1 MLRQQLLKS
10 SSAINRHV
18 SNNGHDDADALAEK
32 IDAVHV
38 GRQRALRASELSAQR
53 RSVREADVF
62 EARMDALHVLRQEEA
77 FINQVDRGTLLELLS
92 GMRNISQFGSASP
105 LSVPEVPAMKEN
117 ARLFSIRPKRA
128 GDGVMDSGSSDQALD
143 QLVTRTIKFA
153 HNKQQ
158 AQQSTVLHRKPPP
171 PPPPKL
177 PTNPYPERE
186 QPVRALLTRRRMSS
200 QFSLGLVQRSAIP
213 EPKRRVTNLRCLAQT
228 LNDSCTLFDRPRCRL
243 HTEQHVLAV
252 KRAKENRELQQRVI
266 EVKRHAKQMKE
277 EQAKAAT
284 LIQKIVRKRSAIPQC
299 ALDDEGDSRREAR
312 LGLDLLKMPL

>member
-1 MLRQQLLKS
+1 
-10 SSAINRHV
+10 
-18 SNNGHDDADALAEK
+18 
-32 IDAVHV
+32 
-38 GRQRALRASELSAQR
+38 
-53 RSVREADVF
+53 
-62 EARMDALHVLRQEEA
+62 
-77 FINQVDRGTLLELLS
+77 
-92 GMRNISQFGSASP
+92 MRNISQFGSASP

-200 QFSLGLVQRSAIP
+200 QFSLGLVQR
-213 EPKRRVTNLRCLAQT
+213 
-228 LNDSCTLFDRPRCRL
+228 L